1 MIFCCFEAKTTTCS
15 SFMLIFSSY
24 SFSFFLSLYIE
35 FLSHQRIILINL
47 SHCRR
52 MLFSLLSLS
61 SLTLSLV
68 AIVAASW
75 ICLNYSTSI
84 QVTLRCRVSTVSA
97 MMSFAITK
105 WARRSAWAKRL
116 LISLVSMMRRWRNLT
131 IKKDLTEMSWR
142 RLEKR
147 EKRDAEERNEEAMT
161 LMKAREL
168 MMQL

>member
-1 MIFCCFEAKTTTCS
+1 
-15 SFMLIFSSY
+15 MLF
-24 SFSFFLSLYIE
+24 FHVNFLVLFFLFLSLSLFFYDIE

-68 AIVAASW
+68 AIVAASR

>member
-1 MIFCCFEAKTTTCS
+1 
-15 SFMLIFSSY
+15 MLF
-24 SFSFFLSLYIE
+24 FHVNFLVLFFLFLSLSLFFYDIK
-35 FLSHQRIILINL
+35 FLSYQRIILINL

-68 AIVAASW
+68 AIVAASR

-84 QVTLRCRVSTVSA
+84 QVTLRCRMSTMSA
-97 MMSFAITK
+97 MMLFAITK

-147 EKRDAEERNEEAMT
+147 EKRDAEERNKEAMT

>member
-1 MIFCCFEAKTTTCS
+1 
-15 SFMLIFSSY
+15 MLF
-24 SFSFFLSLYIE
+24 FHVNFLVLFFLFLSLSLFFYDIE

-47 SHCRR
+47 SHCQR
-52 MLFSLLSLS
+52 MLFSLLSFS

-68 AIVAASW
+68 AIVAASR

-147 EKRDAEERNEEAMT
+147 EKRDAEERNKEAMT

>member
-1 MIFCCFEAKTTTCS
+1 
-15 SFMLIFSSY
+15 MLFFHVNFLVLFFLFL
-24 SFSFFLSLYIE
+24 SFSLFFYDIE

-68 AIVAASW
+68 AIVAASR

-84 QVTLRCRVSTVSA
+84 QVTLRCKVSTVSA